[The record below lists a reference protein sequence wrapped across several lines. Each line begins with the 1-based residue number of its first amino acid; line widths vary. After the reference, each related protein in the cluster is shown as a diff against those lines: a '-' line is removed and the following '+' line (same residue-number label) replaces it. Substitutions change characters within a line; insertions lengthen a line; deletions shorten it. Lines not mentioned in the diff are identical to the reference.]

1 MITELVVHARDERT
15 GRGAPAYSV
24 FVTDG
29 GVFAFPYEKRW
40 LGVARSV
47 ERALN
52 DRYEQALDRH
62 VAEALI
68 GVDLRPEEVLAPVLA
83 AAAELPY

>member
-29 GVFAFPYEKRW
+29 GVFTFPCGTRW
-40 LGVARSV
+40 LGAARSV

-68 GVDLRPEEVLAPVLA
+68 AVGLQPAEVLAPG
-83 AAAELPY
+83 